1 MSNKTAAVLILLLL
15 ALSGFLY
22 YQHKQELKNAYKQ
35 ESLISSIK
43 DAYKIGMSVQCNHEE
58 PNGSVRIFIRDGGL
72 RFDNTLPNYKGMIRH
87 YINKN
92 DVTHVWRN
100 DKGVIFRD
108 ISKNTYGKVSPLFI
122 TTDQALAM
130 VEPYKDSCIIDRFE
144 DDIFKVA
151 PDVAF
156 IDVRTNAEAQLL
168 PTDL

>member
-1 MSNKTAAVLILLLL
+1 
-15 ALSGFLY
+15 
-22 YQHKQELKNAYKQ
+22 
-35 ESLISSIK
+35 
-43 DAYKIGMSVQCNHEE
+43 
-58 PNGSVRIFIRDGGL
+58 
-72 RFDNTLPNYKGMIRH
+72 MIRH